1 MQTTSPG
8 HFITLSRSPI
18 HLACETDRNK
28 KYKKSRDIRSS
39 FNLRTPSRILISNF
53 SYPWIIIMRFDLFD
67 APSFPPWT
75 FYHLNKKPL
84 WSFPPFGHRT
94 IRISEWKSGFQQ
106 FFVLMGTKF
115 KFCEHI
121 NYIIIRDD
129 IKNFSFKICMEKI
142 NPWWHKIFSSKCL

>member
-1 MQTTSPG
+1 MNYYNAIWPFWCS
-8 HFITLSRSPI
+8 I
-18 HLACETDRNK
+18 
-28 KYKKSRDIRSS
+28 
-39 FNLRTPSRILISNF
+39 
-53 SYPWIIIMRFDLFD
+53 
-67 APSFPPWT
+67 FPPWT

-94 IRISEWKSGFQQ
+94 IRISKWKSGFQQ

-129 IKNFSFKICMEKI
+129 IKNFSFKICMDKI
-142 NPWWHKIFSSKCL
+142 NPDWPALSLVTHQSDFLRNLESVKIPLGFGGARWKFSLQSCIVGSSCIKIFFRFKISFEISS